1 MHMIRKGRAQKP
13 TSRVTLEENANAEME
28 LTQLGGID
36 EAKRLNEATLG
47 PGSSLLNSE
56 RIMTDQHQYAKSR
69 NDLDLSGEASR
80 ANTRTSLEVRLQGR
94 TTCKYG

>member
-1 MHMIRKGRAQKP
+1 MIRKGRAQKP